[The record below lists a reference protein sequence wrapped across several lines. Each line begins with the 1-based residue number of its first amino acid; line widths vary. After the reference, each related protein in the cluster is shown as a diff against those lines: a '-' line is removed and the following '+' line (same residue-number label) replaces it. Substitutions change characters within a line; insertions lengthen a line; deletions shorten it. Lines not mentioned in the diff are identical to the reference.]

1 MSKTSPSITV
11 FDVQNV
17 YSSSDLPLPDLPQL
31 KTRRLWDMVF
41 THGSLPN
48 SNRVIA
54 VLGHRILNTC
64 VTEWLINADPGLTN
78 TDLMVRH
85 SERCN
90 DALLAA
96 FADEHALTPR
106 LQFAKRSPK
115 ATRITPDVKAT
126 LFAAYVGAVYRDHGY
141 DVVREWIFSLMDWD
155 NLTMLQVLK
164 SV

>member
-1 MSKTSPSITV
+1 
-11 FDVQNV
+11 
-17 YSSSDLPLPDLPQL
+17 
-31 KTRRLWDMVF
+31 MVF

-64 VTEWLINADPGLTN
+64 VTEWLINADPGLTSG
-78 TDLMVRH
+78 DLTIRL
-85 SERCN
+85 SERVN

-96 FADEHALTPR
+96 FADEHALSPR

-115 ATRITPDVKAT
+115 AARMTTEVKAT

-141 DVVREWIFSLMDWD
+141 DVARDWIFSLMDWD

-164 SV
+164 AGV

>member
-1 MSKTSPSITV
+1 MSPSITV

-78 TDLMVRH
+78 SDLMVRH
-85 SERCN
+85 SERVN
-90 DALLAA
+90 DGLLAA

-115 ATRITPDVKAT
+115 TTRMTTEVKAT

-141 DVVREWIFSLMDWD
+141 DVVRDWIFSLMDWD

-164 SV
+164 SAV

>member
-1 MSKTSPSITV
+1 MSPSITV

-41 THGSLPN
+41 THGSYVLPNVFHRIIVISKALTSLPN

-78 TDLMVRH
+78 SDLMVSYCLR
-85 SERCN
+85 
-90 DALLAA
+90 
-96 FADEHALTPR
+96 
-106 LQFAKRSPK
+106 
-115 ATRITPDVKAT
+115 
-126 LFAAYVGAVYRDHGY
+126 
-141 DVVREWIFSLMDWD
+141 
-155 NLTMLQVLK
+155 
-164 SV
+164 

>member
-1 MSKTSPSITV
+1 MSPSITV

-17 YSSSDLPLPDLPQL
+17 YSASDLPLPDLPQL

-78 TDLMVRH
+78 SDLMVRH
-85 SERCN
+85 SERVN
-90 DALLAA
+90 DGLLAA

-115 ATRITPDVKAT
+115 TTRTTTEVKAT

-141 DVVREWIFSLMDWD
+141 DVVRDWIFSLMDWD

-164 SV
+164 SAA